1 MSAGIKERQE
11 TMINHKWKNRLL
23 TGLVALA
30 MTAGLTGN
38 AGPVF
43 AQEVI
48 PSFEAE
54 NSVSEDFRPEV
65 PVPEDLI
72 PEDFMPADSASE
84 SPVSENPEDSAGE
97 ISFETG
103 NSSDLLSLSGDI
115 SKQLIQEGGFPVSV
129 QQQDEAVWDNVSEEQ
144 PDYEKAGQEIE
155 KAIREWDGS
164 SGVTADLT
172 DCRIPGDRVPKLL
185 ADVINDHPEFFY
197 IDGSYTGT
205 EDLSGFVRQLTIKA
219 QDGYTVENSLAFDQK
234 VQEII
239 SRVDS
244 GWTDLQ
250 KAMYMH
256 DYLVTH
262 VQYDLTYRKYSAE
275 DAIVGGSSVCEG
287 YSLAYKYLMNKL
299 GSQFKCDYVG
309 SNVNNH
315 AWNYLTVDGKKYY
328 VDCTWD
334 DPIAGDDSGNA
345 THQPEYRCG
354 HENFM
359 LSREGMAATG
369 HEGTDWK
376 DKSGN
381 DIYHSVPGS
390 TDYENAPWVEMN
402 SPMPM
407 IGNIG
412 AYCTGLY
419 NISLCT
425 YDFKTGAKKTL
436 TNYDAKWL
444 VWGGSGWWTSNNS
457 TLSCVG
463 KYITASTPTTVLL
476 VNSET
481 GEKQTIYTLTDSEK
495 ATGYIYGA
503 IVEDGLLK
511 YQLYTKYNSGKKGEG
526 TRDLSA
532 YDSKG
537 IRVMLDRTELTLSVN
552 QIEQLTATVV
562 PEDTPDKDVTY
573 SSSDESIVTVDSSG
587 KCTGIAPGQAF
598 ICASPNA
605 GGQSAYCTVTVEQKN
620 IYTVSFQ
627 NNGVTIY
634 TEQVLSG
641 ETVLNPPADPAG
653 SGAFIGWYIDNRV
666 LWNPQ
671 LPVTSNLVLAA
682 RFQPETASGNTASG
696 LDTVFDVKEGDTLY
710 LVKGQ
715 KYILD
720 RAYQWSSSDPKIAG
734 ISSKYMVQGK
744 KAGEETDISG
754 IPVSGEGEP
763 VNCHVY
769 VTEPVLTKKAV
780 LLVGETQ
787 KLNLELG
794 EKAEHYNV
802 TWVTSN
808 PEVASVGDGWVH
820 ALGKGSAK
828 ITAYV
833 NGKAYNSTIQV
844 KEYNTIKLISGNSLT
859 LTPLQTVTLK
869 FTDGFKLKNVKWK
882 SSLSLVEVKNASKK
896 VIAYQDSVVRI
907 GTNGKLT
914 AVGAGTTTIFAS
926 TEAGEKKLI
935 VTVLQPAPRTFY
947 VFTEKKKTFSVY
959 NIKPSKMIWSSS
971 DSSVAEIETGK
982 GKITAGSQPGK
993 AVLTGNYNPYNS
1005 TKGFDYRINVYTEK
1019 PSFTCSEGVDFTCL
1033 NAAKT
1038 SYLLKIPKGKTC
1050 CIRCGGVSEPV
1061 LLKSNKNDIVFADES
1076 GTVYAR
1082 MTGKNG
1088 KPGKAK
1094 MTAKISGRTYAIQV
1108 EVGE

>member
-1 MSAGIKERQE
+1 
-11 TMINHKWKNRLL
+11 MINHKWKNRLL

-48 PSFEAE
+48 PSFEAADSVSE
-54 NSVSEDFRPEV
+54 DYRPEDPVSEDLIQANSVSEDI
-65 PVPEDLI
+65 I
-72 PEDFMPADSASE
+72 PENQEVF
-84 SPVSENPEDSAGE
+84 AGE
-97 ISFETG
+97 VSFETE
-103 NSSDLLSLSGDI
+103 NSSDSFSLSGDI
-115 SKQLIQEGGFPVSV
+115 SEQLIQEGGFPVSV
-129 QQQDEAVWDNVSEEQ
+129 QRQDEIAWDDASGEH

-172 DCRIPGDRVPKLL
+172 DCRIPGDSVSKLL

-205 EDLSGFVRQLTIKA
+205 ADLSGFVRQLTIKA
-219 QDGYTVENSLAFDQK
+219 QDGYTVENSAAFDQK

-299 GSQFKCDYVG
+299 GSQFKCEYVG
-309 SNVNNH
+309 SNANNH
-315 AWNYLTVDGKKYY
+315 AWNYLTVDSKKYY

-334 DPIAGDDSGNA
+334 DPITGDESGHS
-345 THQPEYRCG
+345 THFPEYRCG
-354 HENFM
+354 HKNFL

-369 HEGTDWK
+369 HNGTDWK
-376 DKSGN
+376 DKSGS

-390 TDYENAPWVEMN
+390 SDYESAPWITTE
-402 SPMPM
+402 SPVPM

-412 AYCTGLY
+412 AYCTGLN
-419 NISLCT
+419 NISLCI
-425 YDFKTGAKKTL
+425 YDFKTAATKTL
-436 TNYDAKWL
+436 MNYDAKWP
-444 VWGGSGWWTSNNS
+444 VWGSSNRWWTSNNS

-511 YQLYTKYNSGKKGEG
+511 YQLYTSYNSGKKGSG
-526 TRDLSA
+526 TKDLSA

-552 QIEQLTATVV
+552 HTEKLEATVV
-562 PEDTPDKDVTY
+562 PEDTQDKTVSF

-605 GGQSAYCTVTVEQKN
+605 GGQSAYCTVTVENKK
-620 IYTVSFQ
+620 IHTVTFR
-627 NNGVTIY
+627 NNGETIY
-634 TEQVLSG
+634 TEKVSSG
-641 ETVLNPPADPAG
+641 ETVLNPPPDPAG
-653 SGAFIGWYIDNRV
+653 SGTFIGWYIDNKV

-671 LPVTSNLVLAA
+671 LPVTSDLILIA
-682 RFQPETASGNTASG
+682 RFQPATASGNTASG

-734 ISSKYMVQGK
+734 ISSKYMLQGK
-744 KAGEETDISG
+744 KAGEETEISG
-754 IPVSGEGEP
+754 TLLSGEGAP
-763 VNCHVY
+763 INCHVY

-794 EKAEHYNV
+794 KNAEHYNV
-802 TWVTSN
+802 VWATSN
-808 PEVASVGDGWVH
+808 PAVASVGDGLVH

-844 KEYNTIKLISGNSLT
+844 KEYNTIKSISGNSLT

-882 SSLSLVEVKNASKK
+882 SSHSLVEIKNASKK

-914 AVGAGTTTIFAS
+914 AVGAGTTTIIAS

-935 VTVLQPAPRTFY
+935 VTVLKPAPRTFY
-947 VFTEKKKTFSVY
+947 VFAEKKKSFSVY
-959 NIKPSKMIWSSS
+959 NIKPSKMTWSSS
-971 DSSVAEIETGK
+971 DSSVAKIEK
-982 GKITAGSQPGK
+982 GVIKAGSQPGK
-993 AVLTGNYNPYNS
+993 AVLTGNYNPYDS
-1005 TKGFDYRINVYTEK
+1005 TKGFDYTINVYTEN

-1033 NAAKT
+1033 NTAKT
-1038 SYLLKIPKGKTC
+1038 NYLLKIPKGKTC
-1050 CIRCGGVSEPV
+1050 CIRCAGVAEPV

-1082 MTGKNG
+1082 KTDKNG

-1094 MTAKISGRTYAIQV
+1094 LTTKISGRTYAIQV